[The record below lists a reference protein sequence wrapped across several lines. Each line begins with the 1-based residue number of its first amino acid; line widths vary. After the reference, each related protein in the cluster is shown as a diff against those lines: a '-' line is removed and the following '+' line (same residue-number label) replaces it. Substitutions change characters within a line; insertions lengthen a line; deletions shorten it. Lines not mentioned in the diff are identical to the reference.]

1 MSKHIDTM
9 RRAIEYRSPRY
20 IPMELVDVPL
30 LYDAYGTLDP
40 SRTHV
45 PEGAE
50 DFDSA
55 WCTYHWT
62 FDYEGC
68 TAAGEPVRKDEWG
81 CTQVVPADAGTAYTV
96 TGKPELTSLDA
107 VAAHPWPDPST
118 ADPFFER
125 RRRVVEQHYR
135 DRFICGFIDPG
146 PFLVAF
152 NLLGYD
158 RLLMALHDDIDLV
171 KAVLRRVV
179 DYQKALVP
187 KFAAMGVHMVNIIDE
202 IAGSQGLMFA
212 PDLFREHFRVF
223 FDELLAE
230 IHRHNMY
237 TSLLLDGN
245 ITQVLPDVM
254 AMDLDQMFFAQP
266 LSTGFDTIADACRG
280 KRCVKMAVDMMVTL
294 AEGTPDAI
302 RAEVERVADTFA
314 LPEGGLVFQALR
326 WHRPEYAP
334 ERVRAQIDA
343 MNRYR
348 AGTT

>member
-1 MSKHIDTM
+1 MSKHVDCM
-9 RRAIEYRSPRY
+9 RRAIEFRSPPY
-20 IPMELVDVPL
+20 VPMELVDVPF
-30 LYDAYGTLDP
+30 LYDAYDTLDP
-40 SRTHV
+40 AQVRA
-45 PEGAE
+45 PEAAE
-50 DFDSA
+50 GFDSA

-62 FDYEGC
+62 FDYEGH
-68 TAAGEPVRKDEWG
+68 TATGEPVRRDEWG
-81 CTQVVPADAGTAYTV
+81 CTQVIPSDKGTAYTV
-96 TGKPELTSLDA
+96 TAKPELASLAD
-107 VAAHPWPDPST
+107 VAAHPWPDPSVT
-118 ADPFFER
+118 DAFFER
-125 RRRVVEQHYR
+125 RRRIVEQHYP

-158 RLLMALHDDIDLV
+158 RLLMALHDDIELV
-171 KAVLRRVV
+171 KAVLRRIV
-179 DYQKALVP
+179 DFQKALVP
-187 KFAAMGVHMVNIIDE
+187 KFAAMGSHMVNIIDE

-237 TSLLLDGN
+237 ASLLLDGN

-254 AMDLDQMFFAQP
+254 DMGLDQVFFAQP
-266 LSTGFDTIADACRG
+266 LSTGFDTRAEACRG

-294 AEGTPDAI
+294 AEGTPEAI
-302 RAEVERVADTFA
+302 RAEVDSVADRFA

-326 WHRPEYAP
+326 WHRPEYAAG
-334 ERVRAQIDA
+334 RVKAQVDA

-348 AGTT
+348 TGPT